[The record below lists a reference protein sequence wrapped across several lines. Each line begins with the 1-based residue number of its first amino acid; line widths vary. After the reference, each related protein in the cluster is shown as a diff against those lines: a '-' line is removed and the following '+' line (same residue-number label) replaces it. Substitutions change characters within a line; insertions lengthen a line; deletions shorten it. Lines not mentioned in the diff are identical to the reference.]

1 MKKVLLSAFVASSV
15 VLSGCSALG
24 PDLSLSSLS
33 TRLKAEV
40 DGSQWGALADTRSYA
55 DKGLEQNYIIKPG
68 DSVLS
73 YGNARFNSYLNVKAY
88 YPWQADLWRIPDGLH
103 KITGFCYNA
112 SVNSRSDHMYWWL
125 EQTAKDNPGKKVE
138 KLAYIPFSEGPED
151 FVAMHF
157 SHDLFYAKN
166 AGYHDFKSVKDRQ
179 KRVSE
184 GRYNL
189 STTIDA
195 IPLDHLGDERA
206 EPTMITQMFNPYV
219 DIVKEV
225 IPSVEDNYRT
235 LTYKGEEGDKLILGY
250 TETKGLTTGQEEKIS
265 VDKNASGNYV
275 VKGVSFTLTND
286 SGDTML
292 RLHSY
297 FDGDTKD
304 RFMDMLPYQPN
315 FEMFTDDVYKL
326 IDTKDKM

>member
-1 MKKVLLSAFVASSV
+1 MKKVLISIILGSAIT
-15 VLSGCSALG
+15 LTGCGTQLV
-24 PDLSLSSLS
+24 PNMI
-33 TRLKAEV
+33 TRLKAEA
-40 DGSQWGALADTRSYA
+40 DGSQWGELADTRSYA

-68 DSVLS
+68 DTVLS
-73 YGNARFNSYLNVKAY
+73 YGNAKFNSFFNVKGY
-88 YPWQADLWRIPDGLH
+88 YRPVANVWTIPDGLH
-103 KITGFCYNA
+103 KITGYCYNA
-112 SVNSRSDHMYWWL
+112 SINSRSDHMYWWM
-125 EQTAKDNPGKKVE
+125 EPTAKDNPGKKVE
-138 KLAYIPFSEGPED
+138 KVAFVLFDTKDPSD
-151 FVAMHF
+151 FPAIHF

-166 AGYHDFKSVKDRQ
+166 ADYHDFKSVKDRQ

-184 GRYNL
+184 GRFNL
-189 STTIDA
+189 STTTEA
-195 IPLDHLGDERA
+195 IAVDHLGDNRSEYTA
-206 EPTMITQMFNPYV
+206 ITQMFNPYV

-225 IPSVEDNYRT
+225 IPSAEDNYRT

-265 VDKNASGNYV
+265 VDKNASGSYV
-275 VKGVSFTLTND
+275 VKGVSFTLTSD